1 MVVKNMKYLE
11 RIIPDRIILGKIFFL
26 STCIFFFITFTL
38 NTHKRILIPTESL
51 IIENSDEISE
61 TISKETEYIP
71 KPAQGADLILIPAI
85 VSNNGIAC
93 RILLIVDTGCSLT
106 TLDKGLTTALQFK
119 PTGKIGSINAN
130 GSQSV
135 KETGSID
142 YIQIGPFREKNFL
155 ISNLAVLG
163 NKKDD
168 VAGFLGMN
176 FLEKH
181 PFTIDHDRH
190 VIVWR

>member
-1 MVVKNMKYLE
+1 MRYLD
-11 RIIPDRIILGKIFFL
+11 RIIPDKIILGKIFFL
-26 STCIFFFITFTL
+26 SSCVFLFATFTL
-38 NTHKRILIPTESL
+38 NTHKKIIIPTESL
-51 IIENSDEISE
+51 ILENSDEITE
-61 TISKETEYIP
+61 TVSRETEYIP
-71 KPAQGADLILIPAI
+71 KSAIGADLILIPAV

-93 RILLIVDTGCSLT
+93 KILLIVDTGCSLT
-106 TLDKGLTTALQFK
+106 TLDKGLTNVLQFK
-119 PTGKIGSINAN
+119 PTGKIVGINAN
-130 GSQSV
+130 GSQGV
-135 KETGSID
+135 KETGKID
-142 YIQIGPFREKNFL
+142 YIQIGPFREKNFFV
-155 ISNLAVLG
+155 SNLPVLG

>member
-1 MVVKNMKYLE
+1 MKYLDK
-11 RIIPDRIILGKIFFL
+11 IIPDKTILGKIFFL
-26 STCIFFFITFTL
+26 ATCIFLFATYTL
-38 NTHKRILIPTESL
+38 NAHKRIIIPKESINIEDSDGITESM
-51 IIENSDEISE
+51 
-61 TISKETEYIP
+61 SKETEYIP
-71 KPAQGADLILIPAI
+71 KPAQGADLILIPAVI
-85 VSNNGIAC
+85 SNNGIAC
-93 RILLIVDTGCSLT
+93 RILLILDTGCSMT
-106 TLDKGLTTALQFK
+106 TIDKGLTSALQFK
-119 PTGKIGSINAN
+119 PTGKIVGINAN
-130 GSQSV
+130 GSQGV
-135 KETGSID
+135 KETGKID